1 MTTTTTS
8 SSSTATVTSLGVGSG
23 LDLDSILESLEDS
36 KETSLL
42 DPITAQEDSVEA
54 EISAYGTLTST
65 LTTLQSAV
73 EALAD
78 ESLYKSLTTTLSGT
92 GVTAATTSEAEAGTY
107 QLEVTQLAQAQ
118 SLTTDGI
125 ADKTT
130 ALGTGT
136 LTLQVGTKEA
146 VSITLDSSNNTLEG
160 IRDAINA
167 ADAGVTA
174 SIVSDGSDTPYRLV
188 LTSDSTGTE
197 SEMTVTYTGTD
208 STDEASSLFG
218 YDGSTGNM
226 TETVEALDAK
236 LTINGISI
244 SSQSNTVEDA
254 LEGVT
259 LSLST
264 TGSSQTLT
272 ITQDTDAILDAI
284 TTFVDAYND
293 YVTTVDDLT
302 AYDAD
307 TDTAGELLGDSTT
320 RRISSELSSDLY
332 SAIGSGTYSYL
343 SQLGISL
350 EVDGT
355 LSIDE
360 DTLTTALED
369 NIDAVSEFFIGT
381 DDTTGF
387 ITQMSTDLDN
397 YLDEDDGLIVAK
409 TDSLESKLEQLEERY
424 VEKQALIDSEMA
436 RWTDEFTQL
445 DTLISELNS
454 TADYLTTQFDALNS
468 DD

>member
-54 EISAYGTLTST
+54 EISAYGTLTSA